1 MKEAPKKRTK
11 SVKIEEVKLPSEQ
24 PVAEKQKIEESTSN
38 TEADKVAKKVSKK
51 KTKKIPEEIVIPDD
65 AVEKSKE

>member
-24 PVAEKQKIEESTSN
+24 PVAEKQKIEESASN
-38 TEADKVAKKVSKK
+38 TVADKVVKKVSKK
-51 KTKKIPEEIVIPDD
+51 TKKNTEEIVIPGD

>member
-24 PVAEKQKIEESTSN
+24 PVAEKQKIEESASN
-38 TEADKVAKKVSKK
+38 TEADKVAKKVLK
-51 KTKKIPEEIVIPDD
+51 KTKKIPEEIVLPDD

>member
-11 SVKIEEVKLPSEQ
+11 SVKIEEVKLPFEQ
-24 PVAEKQKIEESTSN
+24 PVAEKQKIEDSASN
-38 TEADKVAKKVSKK
+38 AEADKVAKKVSKK
-51 KTKKIPEEIVIPDD
+51 TKKNTEEIVIPGD

>member
-24 PVAEKQKIEESTSN
+24 PVAEKQKIEESASN
-38 TEADKVAKKVSKK
+38 AEADKVAKKVLK
-51 KTKKIPEEIVIPDD
+51 KTKKTPEEIVLPDD
-65 AVEKSKE
+65 AVENSKE

>member
-1 MKEAPKKRTK
+1 VKEAPKKRTK

-24 PVAEKQKIEESTSN
+24 PVAEKQKIEESASN
-38 TEADKVAKKVSKK
+38 TEADKVAKKVLK
-51 KTKKIPEEIVIPDD
+51 KTKKNTEEIVIPGD